1 MPGGTAMALVTTAV
15 EVERDAVCDA
25 LGEVATVEL
34 GPYRAGRC
42 ETGWGVVDVVSLGVG
57 PVAAAA
63 GTAHCLGVRPYD
75 LVVCAGIAGRYP
87 LVSHAPASSDTDSET
102 DTHGAPDHAGLVVSD
117 RVVLD
122 GFGAETAAGVLE
134 AAAVGLGV
142 SSFDLDDAL
151 VRLAARRSGATIG
164 TIVTVLAA
172 TGTPT
177 RAWERAERWA
187 GTAEAME
194 GAGAHAAALASGVA
208 FLELRA
214 ISNTVGDRDRTRWD
228 IEGAVQLLGGAL
240 GRIFA
245 ESWS

>member
-1 MPGGTAMALVTTAV
+1 MALVTTAV

-25 LGEVATVEL
+25 LGEIATVEL

-63 GTAHCLGVRPYD
+63 GTARCLGVRPYD

-87 LVSHAPASSDTDSET
+87 LGSHAPAKSDPDTDT
-102 DTHGAPDHAGLVVSD
+102 DTDTDVNWGPDHPELVVSD

-122 GFGAETAAGVLE
+122 GFGAETAAGVLD

-142 SSFDLDDAL
+142 SSFDVDDAL

-177 RAWERAERWA
+177 RARERAERWA

-228 IEGAVQLLGGAL
+228 IEGAVQRLGRAL